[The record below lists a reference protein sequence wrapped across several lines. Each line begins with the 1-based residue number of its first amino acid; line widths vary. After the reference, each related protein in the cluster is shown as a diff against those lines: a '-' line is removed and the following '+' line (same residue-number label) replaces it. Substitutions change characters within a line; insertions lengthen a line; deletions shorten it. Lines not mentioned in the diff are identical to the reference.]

1 MISQPVHWHEG
12 MFLRPQHF
20 QASQRHVL
28 DTVRQHIQWD
38 QHYCWGLRRFR
49 LDADALANNRFV
61 VPELAARLRDGTLI
75 DFPRDGSLP
84 EKDIRS
90 ILRDRPSATMYIA
103 VPRVEMHRAS
113 VSDNASVNGTR
124 YRIENL
130 QVEDENTG
138 LNARTIQVR
147 RLNVTALTDADD
159 HAGYEVLPLCR
170 IRRGDHA
177 DGIPECDIAY
187 IPSLIACDA
196 WPLLVERLL
205 RPICDRIGK
214 KIDLVGNQV
223 VQRGISFDS
232 VAQGDRLLIEQLQAM
247 NESYATL
254 GVQAFAEGVHPLDV
268 YRTLVQFVGRMAIFT
283 TARRVPELPR
293 YDHDELGDCFWAMK
307 RQIDAMLDVVVEPE
321 YRERAFVGA
330 GQRLQV
336 ALENAWLEPGYRL
349 FVAVTGTLPTDQI
362 RRLVE
367 GRLDMKIGAGE
378 SVDELYRLGRA
389 GLRFAFNE
397 TPPRCLPPRSGR
409 VFFSIDPSAADDQWN
424 SVRRT
429 LNLAIRFNDSLLKGD
444 IQGRNSIDLTI
455 DQTRATLDFL
465 LYAVPPSA
473 L

>member
-49 LDADALANNRFV
+49 LDTDALANHRFV

-84 EKDIRS
+84 ELDLRS
-90 ILRDRPSATMYIA
+90 VLGQRGSATLFIA
-103 VPRVEMHRAS
+103 VPRAEMHRPS
-113 VSDNASVNGTR
+113 VSATPDEATR
-124 YRIENL
+124 FRIENL

-147 RLNVTALTDADD
+147 RLNVKALTETDD

-170 IRRGDHA
+170 VRRGDHA
-177 DGIPECDIAY
+177 EGIPECDITY
-187 IPSLIACDA
+187 IPALIACDA
-196 WPLLVERLL
+196 WPYLVERIL
-205 RPICDRIGK
+205 RPMCDRIGK
-214 KIDLVGNQV
+214 KIDLVSNQV
-223 VQRGISFDS
+223 VQRGITFDS
-232 VAQGDRLLIEQLQAM
+232 VAQGDRLMIEQLQAM
-247 NESYATL
+247 NESYAEL
-254 GVQAFAEGVHPLDV
+254 GVQAFTDGIHPLEV
-268 YRTLVQFVGRMAIFT
+268 YRSLVQFVGRMAIFT
-283 TARRVPELPR
+283 PTRRTPDLPR
-293 YDHDELGDCFWAMK
+293 YDHDLLGDCFWALK
-307 RQIDAMLDVVVEPE
+307 RQIDCMLDTVVEPE

-336 ALENAWLEPGYRL
+336 ALESAWLESGYRL
-349 FVAVTGTLPTDQI
+349 FVAVTGSLPTDQI

-367 GRLDMKIGAGE
+367 GRLDMKIGCGD

-389 GLRFAFNE
+389 GLRFAFNPN
-397 TPPRCLPPRSGR
+397 PPRCLPPRSGR
-409 VFFSIDPSAADDQWN
+409 AFFSIDPSAADDQWN
-424 SVRRT
+424 AVRRT

-444 IQGRNSIDLTI
+444 VQGRSDIDLMI
-455 DQTRATLDFL
+455 DGQRTSMDFL
-465 LYAVPPSA
+465 LYAVPPHA
-473 L
+473 I